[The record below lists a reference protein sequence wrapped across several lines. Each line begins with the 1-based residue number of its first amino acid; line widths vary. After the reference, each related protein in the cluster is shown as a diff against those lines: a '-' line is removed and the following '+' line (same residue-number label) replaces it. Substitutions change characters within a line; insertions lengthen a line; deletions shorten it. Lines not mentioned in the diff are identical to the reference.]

1 MYQRYVTVPRKVNG
15 DKNVEEDKPTKKTT
29 RDVIEWHRVQRSEF
43 KDIFLEAF
51 AKIIKH
57 LNVVDNQDCFNRC
70 LTAFSCPGHATL
82 KADFGMSWEVTATAA
97 FAVVVVAAAA
107 STAAVVAATVATVA
121 AAAIAVA
128 VVVCYT

>member
-1 MYQRYVTVPRKVNG
+1 MLWT
-15 DKNVEEDKPTKKTT
+15 
-29 RDVIEWHRVQRSEF
+29 I
-43 KDIFLEAF
+43 
-51 AKIIKH
+51 KIASI
-57 LNVVDNQDCFNRC
+57 NRC

-97 FAVVVVAAAA
+97 FAVVVVAAA
-107 STAAVVAATVATVA
+107 VATVA